1 MTLVGELQDTV
12 GNVATSVGPAVVR
25 IGRGGGRGAGIVI
38 GPGLVLT
45 NSHNLRGEE
54 TLVSFSDGRTAT
66 GSVKGVDS
74 DGDLAVL
81 EVDTADSPPIAWDP
95 GAVSVSVGT
104 PVFAVANPAGRGLR
118 VTFGLVSAVGQA
130 FPGPR
135 GRRIGGSIEHTAP
148 LSRGSSGGPVVDA
161 TGALVGINTNRVGDG
176 FYLALPAD
184 AELKARI
191 DGLARGESR
200 HTPRLGVGLAPGHAA
215 RRLRAAVGLP
225 ERDGLLVRGVQPES
239 PAARAGLRQGDLLVE
254 AAGSPL
260 ASHDDLYTA
269 LDGIGATG
277 SLTLKVVRGTD
288 ELDVVVDF
296 RTEAPTDAAS

>member
-1 MTLVGELQDTV
+1 
-12 GNVATSVGPAVVR
+12 VVR

-38 GPGLVLT
+38 GTGLVLT

-66 GSVKGVDS
+66 GTVKGVDS

-81 EVDTADSPPIAWDP
+81 TVDTADTPAVSWDP
-95 GAVSVSVGT
+95 GTVSISVGT

-135 GRRIGGSIEHTAP
+135 GRHIGGSIEHTAP

-184 AELKARI
+184 ADLKTRI
-191 DGLARGESR
+191 DALARGESPSA
-200 HTPRLGVGLAPGHAA
+200 PRLGVALAPAHAA

-225 ERDGLLVRGVQPES
+225 ERDGLLVRGVQADS
-239 PAARAGLRQGDLLVE
+239 PADRAGLRQGDLLVE
-254 AAGSPL
+254 AAGQPL
-260 ASHDDLYTA
+260 GSHDDLYA
-269 LDGIGATG
+269 VLDGVGAAGT
-277 SLTLKVVRGTD
+277 LTIKVVRGTD
-288 ELDVVVDF
+288 DLDVVVDF
-296 RTEAPTDAAS
+296 TPPPQDA